1 MARHTFATLTLS
13 KGVSIESVSKM
24 LGHTNI
30 KTTQIYAKITD
41 EKVSHDMATFAEQ
54 LKKSKTEKQPCEPVR
69 KDIKSNLDRNFNEL
83 HLDEKLDLLNIE
95 YDIRTLA
102 ANASA
107 LESQADDAW
116 SKLSDKVKQ
125 FFWDE
130 AFESS
135 KPILT
140 IHKQA

>member
-1 MARHTFATLTLS
+1 
-13 KGVSIESVSKM
+13 M

-41 EKVSHDMATFAEQ
+41 GKVSHDMAAFAGQ
-54 LKKSKTEKQPCEPVR
+54 LKKNITEKQPCEPVR
-69 KDIKSNLDRNFNEL
+69 KNIKSNLDRNFSEL

-95 YDIRTLA
+95 YNIRNLA
-102 ANASA
+102 ANASVF
-107 LESQADDAW
+107 EKQVNDAW
-116 SKLSDKVKQ
+116 NKLSDKAKQ

-130 AFESS
+130 TFKSS

-140 IHKQA
+140 IKKQAVNQ